1 MTNKQEDLVKY
12 LAHRFNSLQT
22 RRVNYEPQWKD
33 INKYI
38 VPERGKNFGGQ
49 QMEGRDFSPQ
59 IFDSTAIKAC
69 EDLASGLQSMLT
81 SPSARW
87 FNLSPGDAEI
97 LNKSVAA
104 REWVQYVENL
114 MYFVFQSPSM
124 KFYSNAHQCYLDLAG
139 FGTAVMLIEADT
151 KKRKIKYRAIQL
163 DECFIDENE
172 DGEVDTLFRRF
183 YYSPRQ
189 ILNEFGT
196 TMSPELKKE
205 IEEAADKTPLNT
217 YEIIH
222 AVYPRITRNEQSLLP
237 INMPFA
243 SVYYSA
249 KHKQILSESGYK
261 EFPYVVPRW
270 YTRSGE
276 VYGTSPG
283 MICIADVRMLN
294 QMSRTTIKGARR
306 KVEPAYQLPDDGFLA
321 PIDLRADALNYHRPG
336 MQDKLEPIGIQGDIG
351 LGLDMEEQ
359 RRNSIRTAFYADLMF
374 DNKTARM
381 ATTEVL
387 QREEARMR
395 VMAPQ
400 LGRMHVEF
408 MSPIITKT
416 FIILERFG
424 LIPPVP
430 PELTTTYLKP
440 DYVSPV
446 ARAQKVLQASN
457 VQRMFE
463 QMAGFAQINP
473 EVFDSISPDGLSTWL
488 VNLYDAPASILRN
501 DDEVKAL
508 RDQRQQQQQIQSQ
521 MAMLQQGA
529 DIASKSGL
537 MEKGG
542 K

>member
-104 REWVQYVENL
+104 REWIQYVENL

-151 KKRKIKYRAIQL
+151 KKRKIKYKAIQL

-189 ILNEFGT
+189 MLNEFGA

-306 KVEPAYQLPDDGFLA
+306 KVEPAYQLPDDGF
-321 PIDLRADALNYHRPG
+321 
-336 MQDKLEPIGIQGDIG
+336 
-351 LGLDMEEQ
+351 
-359 RRNSIRTAFYADLMF
+359 
-374 DNKTARM
+374 
-381 ATTEVL
+381 
-387 QREEARMR
+387 
-395 VMAPQ
+395 
-400 LGRMHVEF
+400 
-408 MSPIITKT
+408 
-416 FIILERFG
+416 
-424 LIPPVP
+424 
-430 PELTTTYLKP
+430 
-440 DYVSPV
+440 
-446 ARAQKVLQASN
+446 
-457 VQRMFE
+457 
-463 QMAGFAQINP
+463 
-473 EVFDSISPDGLSTWL
+473 
-488 VNLYDAPASILRN
+488 
-501 DDEVKAL
+501 
-508 RDQRQQQQQIQSQ
+508 
-521 MAMLQQGA
+521 
-529 DIASKSGL
+529 
-537 MEKGG
+537 
-542 K
+542 

>member
-1 MTNKQEDLVKY
+1 MTKAEELVNY
-12 LAHRFNSLQT
+12 ICHRFSSLET
-22 RRVNYEPQWKD
+22 KRANYESQWKD

-38 VPERGKNFGGQ
+38 IPERGKNFGGKHS
-49 QMEGRDFSPQ
+49 EGRDFSPE
-59 IFDSTAIKAC
+59 IFDSTAIKSC

-97 LNKSVAA
+97 LQKSVAA
-104 REWVQYVENL
+104 RTWIQYVENL
-114 MYFVFQSPSM
+114 MYFVFQSPAM

-139 FGTAVMLIEADT
+139 FGTAVMLIEPNIK
-151 KKRKIKYRAIQL
+151 KKRIKYKALQL
-163 DECFIDENE
+163 DECYIDENS
-172 DGEVDTLFRRF
+172 DGEVDTVFRKF
-183 YYSPRQ
+183 DYTARQ
-189 ILNEFGT
+189 ILEEFGDKLNDKLKT
-196 TMSPELKKE
+196 ELN
-205 IEEAADKTPLNT
+205 EAADKTPLRT

-237 INMPFA
+237 INMKYA
-243 SVYYSA
+243 SVYISVI
-249 KHKQILSESGYK
+249 HKEILSESGYK

-276 VYGTSPG
+276 VYGVSPG

-336 MQDKLEPIGIQGDIG
+336 MQDELKPIAIQGDIG
-351 LGLDMEEQ
+351 LGLEMEEQ
-359 RRNSIRTAFYADLMF
+359 RRNAIRSAFYADLMF

-400 LGRMHVEF
+400 LGRLHVEF
-408 MSPIITKT
+408 MSPVITKT
-416 FIILERFG
+416 FLILDRFG

-430 PELTTTYLKP
+430 QELATTYLKP

-463 QMAGFAQINP
+463 QMAGFAQISP
-473 EVFDSISPDGLSTWL
+473 EVFDNISPDGLSNWL
-488 VNLYDAPASILRN
+488 VDLYDAPTSILRSEE
-501 DDEVKAL
+501 EVQAIKE
-508 RDQRQQQQQIQSQ
+508 QRQQQTDTQNQ
-521 MAMLQQGA
+521 MSMLQQGIDMA
-529 DIASKSGL
+529 QKTGML
-537 MEKGG
+537 GG
-542 K
+542 QGA